1 MENNTTKNEASI
13 FVNRVKIESKIQQK
27 CSICSNEFSESYLD
41 QCSFCGWDLTPYP
54 PILGPIPEGYNKKIS
69 SQIKWARES
78 WKRLQE
84 LTKKLEELSNQKHSS
99 NEYLLAEKEELKT
112 DELSRTK
119 IEKSNLEKENAVLR
133 NTRSRLSNGL
143 KELLASN
150 ERLSSENHQLRGKY
164 NAKTEELSIT
174 LKELLVGNEQLSSE
188 NRQLNHQLKEKQK
201 IKGVKARI
209 PLSFIILAGL
219 INILISSILAFI
231 GHYFIV
237 LCQLVISLISAAYFI
252 PLAAFAIIVGYLLL
266 GKSWVN
272 VGLFFL
278 IIFYGVFIAKLKWL
292 YKFAAV
298 SSGFST
304 NIIPLILAVLFVGL
318 FFCGMYFGIMEILNP
333 SSEEK

>member
-133 NTRSRLSNGL
+133 NTRSRLSNG
-143 KELLASN
+143 
-150 ERLSSENHQLRGKY
+150 
-164 NAKTEELSIT
+164 